1 MEVHHGSLSKV
12 NIIQVIDLSIDNLTL
27 STFSH
32 SMLCTLSISISLSL
46 SCDDPHNV
54 TMEIRF
60 SPELLW
66 CRRCHQLWDAC
77 GVSHMLFVRVS
88 VSPSRGRADCILA
101 RASMRVVLFG
111 TRSVLIKAVMHKY
124 VLLG

>member
-1 MEVHHGSLSKV
+1 
-12 NIIQVIDLSIDNLTL
+12 
-27 STFSH
+27 
-32 SMLCTLSISISLSL
+32 
-46 SCDDPHNV
+46 
-54 TMEIRF
+54 MEIRF

-66 CRRCHQLWDAC
+66 RRRCHQLWDAC

-111 TRSVLIKAVMHKY
+111 IYSVLIKAVMFED
-124 VLLG
+124 LFLW